1 MGVMGGVVLAAKLQ
15 LLTSKMLIVSFML
28 NRTSVN
34 NLIAHVDLIGHS
46 LGSVAYMRL
55 SKAKC

>member
-46 LGSVAYMRL
+46 LGSVA
-55 SKAKC
+55 